1 MSVTAELGRRAMFA
15 GLARMRSGR
24 LEIAEDG
31 RSFGFGAPDS
41 SLRARVVDRPKPL
54 DVALAEPGA
63 APQGPRT
70 VSYTHLTLPTKA

>member
-41 SLRARVVDRPKPL
+41 SLRARVEVRDRRAYPW
-54 DVALAEPGA
+54 ALRGSTGLGGRSTTRSP
-63 APQGPRT
+63 
-70 VSYTHLTLPTKA
+70 